1 MAWHLQLSYMA
12 VFVLV
17 LPLLHCCQ
25 LFFKADSLH
34 IGTVDGTVDG
44 IIVAEQDTISAK
56 YAVKAESFS
65 EVCSTALCYSV

>member
-12 VFVLV
+12 VFVLA

-44 IIVAEQDTISAK
+44 INVAEQDTISA
-56 YAVKAESFS
+56 
-65 EVCSTALCYSV
+65 